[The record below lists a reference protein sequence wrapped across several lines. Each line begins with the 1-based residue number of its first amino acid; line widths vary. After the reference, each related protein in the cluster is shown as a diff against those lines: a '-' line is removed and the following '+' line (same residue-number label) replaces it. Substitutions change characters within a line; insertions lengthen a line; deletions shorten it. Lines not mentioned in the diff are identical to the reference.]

1 MADTWKDGAPNIFL
15 SLLNELIP
23 CVVNVLVYFLF
34 LGSNIYTVASGAT
47 HYGGKETYI
56 TPAPWAFL
64 IWSLIHLLLLG
75 TIIYQFTT
83 AGKGVIVDGISWRFP
98 LLVVLNSIYVNF
110 WAKGDYIIAFV
121 FSLFVSS
128 ATTHIY
134 YIVKKYHV
142 AENLGDE
149 IFVHLPFSLYHGWT
163 TVLVIIT
170 AFQAFGVNAAVKS
183 AGVWTKIFVFL
194 ALFFLEGT
202 AATYAFSSA
211 EGDLP
216 ASIAIAWS
224 LWAIFAQQTQ
234 SGFVHWSALVFAIIA
249 LVWVIKGAYG
259 AFTKSRGGVR
269 LDDAERAPLIPG
281 A

>member
-1 MADTWKDGAPNIFL
+1 MSSSWKDGILLKLVNILF
-15 SLLNELIP
+15 
-23 CVVNVLVYFLF
+23 VFLF
-34 LGSNIYTVASGAT
+34 LGSNIYTYASGT
-47 HYGGKETYI
+47 YYGGKETYI

-75 TIIYQFTT
+75 TLVYQFTA
-83 AGKGVIVDGISWRFP
+83 AGKSVVIDGISWRFP

-110 WAKGDYIIAFV
+110 WGKGHYVIAFI

-128 ATTHIY
+128 AVTHIY
-134 YIVKKYHV
+134 YVVKKYHV
-142 AENLGDE
+142 AESLGDE
-149 IFVHLPFSLYHGWT
+149 LFVHLPFSLYHGWT
-163 TVLVIIT
+163 TVLVVIT
-170 AFQAFGVNAAVKS
+170 AFQAFGVNS
-183 AGVWTKIFVFL
+183 QTHGAGIWTKVFVFL

-202 AATYAFSSA
+202 AATYSFSSV

-224 LWAIFAQQTQ
+224 LFAIFAQQNG
-234 SGFVHWSALVFAIIA
+234 SGFVHWSSLVFAILA

-259 AFTKSRGGVR
+259 VFVRSRGGVR
-269 LDDAERAPLIPG
+269 LDDAERAPLVGG